1 MPPWCSCKTILSFW
15 DLVSNTVSG
24 KNLRKFQF
32 HFPGPLGASSLSKQD
47 IERSSAPWPKGAPDF
62 QFIIWNGDDVSQE
75 KKGNC
80 IMKICNVK
88 N

>member
-1 MPPWCSCKTILSFW
+1 MN
-15 DLVSNTVSG
+15 V
-24 KNLRKFQF
+24 KNLSKFQF
-32 HFPGPLGASSLSKQD
+32 HFPGLLGTSSLSKQE

-62 QFIIWNGDDVSQE
+62 HLIVVGGHDVSQE

-80 IMKICNVK
+80 IMKICKVK